1 MAGNGEKK
9 VHEAGGDTFLIQVT
23 GLLWKAGVQLEMGTE
38 YVRVQNIQWQ
48 VLMTRQFLYSFNR
61 ES

>member
-38 YVRVQNIQWQ
+38 YVRVQNIQ
-48 VLMTRQFLYSFNR
+48 
-61 ES
+61 